1 MTAETTADETPPPIA
16 ATTAA
21 RLLSLFIVRRLRPG
35 PAGGPGVRR
44 TSGRPNSRLFSPHS
58 LPGPRNQGASAWD
71 FQFGAEAVDRRKSHL
86 WIGYAGARIARAV
99 ELRLQEGNR
108 QSAGAA
114 AGTFAARAGRP
125 AGR

>member
-71 FQFGAEAVDRRKSHL
+71 FQFGAEAVDLANNISGLYIPVLGSLGPLSFVSKKE
-86 WIGYAGARIARAV
+86 ID
-99 ELRLQEGNR
+99 N
-108 QSAGAA
+108 
-114 AGTFAARAGRP
+114 
-125 AGR
+125 